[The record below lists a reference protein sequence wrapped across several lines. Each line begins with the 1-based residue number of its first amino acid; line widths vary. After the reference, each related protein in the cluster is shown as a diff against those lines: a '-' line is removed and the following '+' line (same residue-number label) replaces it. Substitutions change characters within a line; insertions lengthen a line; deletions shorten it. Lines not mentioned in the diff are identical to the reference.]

1 MARRLTPAITLTA
14 SAAIVGLALSA
25 CGSSS
30 LSTPSASSTPAVAA
44 QSADPALV
52 AMLPAKIKSAG
63 QMVVGVDATYSPD
76 EFLNADGKT
85 VQGWDVDLFNA
96 VMQKFGIKVTW
107 QPAAFDSIITGV
119 ESGKFDAGVSSFSIT
134 PAREGQV
141 NMVSYFS
148 SGTGWAAAPGNPKK
162 VDPLNP
168 CGVNVAVQKGT
179 VQEQTDMPP
188 KVKKCAAAGKP
199 LTLQIY
205 AGQDQVSAAVVTG
218 KADAMLADSQ
228 VTGYAIKQSG
238 GKMEAVPPVYGTGP
252 YGYVVPKADTQF
264 ATALASALKAL
275 NTSGTYKKVLTN
287 WGVDAGA
294 VSTFG
299 VNPAVSP

>member
-1 MARRLTPAITLTA
+1 MARRLSPVVTFTA
-14 SAAIVGLALSA
+14 GAAIMGLALSG
-25 CGSSS
+25 CGSNS
-30 LSTPSASSTPAVAA
+30 LSTSTSTTTTAAAAA
-44 QSADPALV
+44 QSVDPALV
-52 AMLPAKIKSAG
+52 AKLPAKIKSAG

-134 PAREGQV
+134 SAREGQV

-168 CGVNVAVQKGT
+168 CGINVAVQKGT
-179 VQEQTDMPP
+179 VQEQKDMPP

-199 LTLQIY
+199 LTLQVY
-205 AGQDQVSAAVVTG
+205 AGQDQASAAVVTG
-218 KADAMLADSQ
+218 RADAMLADSQ
-228 VTGYAIKQSG
+228 VNRLRHQ
-238 GKMEAVPPVYGTGP
+238 AVRRQDGCGPP
-252 YGYVVPKADTQF
+252 
-264 ATALASALKAL
+264 
-275 NTSGTYKKVLTN
+275 
-287 WGVDAGA
+287 
-294 VSTFG
+294 
-299 VNPAVSP
+299 